1 MTTESASVAVGVS
14 SAIGAVALQSSA
26 STPLVSLAIPVLSGV
41 IGFAASYGILKASV
55 AALGREIKTI
65 RDDQRTFQQT
75 QQSLLQEALERI
87 SRIEGRLED
96 RRSVPRD

>member
-1 MTTESASVAVGVS
+1 MTTESASLAVGVS
-14 SAIGAVALQSSA
+14 SAMGAVLLQANPAPAA
-26 STPLVSLAIPVLSGV
+26 SLMVPVMSGI

-65 RDDQRTFQQT
+65 RDDQRMFQQS

-96 RRSVPRD
+96 RRGTPRD